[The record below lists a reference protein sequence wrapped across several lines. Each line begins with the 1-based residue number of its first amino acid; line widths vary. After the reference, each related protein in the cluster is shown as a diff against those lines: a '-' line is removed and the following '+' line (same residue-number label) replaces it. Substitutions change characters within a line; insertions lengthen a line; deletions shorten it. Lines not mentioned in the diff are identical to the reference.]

1 MGIVLFYLLRLEP
14 FTSLHR
20 HLQGGK
26 FDHADRLF
34 HSIASVY
41 QNCLTNTSDVKEL
54 IPEFYY
60 LPEFLHNSNGYF
72 LGIKQDSEP
81 IGDVILPTWA
91 KGSAEIFVQKNREA
105 LESEYV
111 SEHLH
116 EWIDLI
122 FGYKQRG
129 RPAVEVSDIL

>member
-1 MGIVLFYLLRLEP
+1 ML
-14 FTSLHR
+14 
-20 HLQGGK
+20 
-26 FDHADRLF
+26 
-34 HSIASVY
+34 
-41 QNCLTNTSDVKEL
+41 N
-54 IPEFYY
+54 
-60 LPEFLHNSNGYF
+60 LPHIWHEQYTF
-72 LGIKQDSEP
+72 
-81 IGDVILPTWA
+81 
-91 KGSAEIFVQKNREA
+91 GSAEIFVQKNREA